1 MLNAIKFTSNGEEIE
16 VEIEIEIE
24 EKDSG
29 IEISV
34 TDTGILYFER
44 G

>member
-16 VEIEIEIE
+16 VEIEIE